1 MSGNPLSLISKV
13 IKMINNIYG
22 SGEMIRPENWET
34 IQVHSERKPPAGCY
48 IMQIIN
54 ATVGM
59 TKNNDTILR
68 LELDIAE
75 GEYKNY
81 YSEISASYNKNL
93 LLRYGQLCEKESAI
107 PYFKKIIT
115 DIEQS
120 NMGFKFN
127 FNCNSLRGKYVGAY
141 TYYEVYK
148 TNEGHIR
155 EAMKIDKFIS
165 IDQVRI
171 MTANNNDQNISH
183 DKTFNMSDNK
193 QQFNQYDDDLPF

>member
-13 IKMINNIYG
+13 IKMINNMYG

-59 TKNNDTILR
+59 TKSNQTILR

-120 NMGFKFN
+120 NLGFKFN

-141 TYYEVYK
+141 TFYEVYK
-148 TNEGHIR
+148 TSEGQMK
-155 EAMKIDKFIS
+155 EAMKIDKFVS
-165 IDQVRI
+165 INQVRT
-171 MTANNNDQNISH
+171 MTAKNNDQNTFHNKS
-183 DKTFNMSDNK
+183 FNMPDNK

>member
-1 MSGNPLSLISKV
+1 MV
-13 IKMINNIYG
+13 
-22 SGEMIRPENWET
+22 RPSNWDT
-34 IQVHSERKPPAGCY
+34 IQVHSERKPPSGCY

-81 YSEISASYNKNL
+81 YTDISASYNKNL
-93 LLRYGQLCEKESAI
+93 LLKFGQLCEKESSI
-107 PYFKKIIT
+107 PYFKNIIT

-127 FNCNSLRGKYVGAY
+127 FNCNSLRGKYIGAY
-141 TYYEVYK
+141 TFYEVYK
-148 TNEGHIR
+148 TNEGQIR
-155 EAMKIDKFIS
+155 EAMKIDKFVS
-165 IDQVRI
+165 IDQVRT
-171 MTANNNDQNISH
+171 MTAKSNDQNRSH
-183 DKTFNMSDNK
+183 IKLFNMPDNK